1 MDGLELTKK
10 AIKLWESVH
19 GSESLHLQC
28 QRVSWYMQ
36 WAYQGNEAIVTYRTA
51 LVASRASKM
60 FTKNVND
67 ASIKAGDEMFWNI
80 GTDGHVVTVI
90 GRDAAGRVLVANSAK
105 TGDNYKALGNH
116 IFICHA
122 DTLPWKFLGASRAN
136 GKNKPKSGIGNW
148 PALPSQDSSKPT
160 STEGNLV
167 KIIYKTQT
175 QPGGKPLW
183 ALADDEAV
191 DPEKGGFVE
200 TRETN
205 VVSGQWAPLYGKFH
219 MVEEAEF
226 VALRTKYRAGKV
238 ETSTAYALTDAQID
252 TLASRVA
259 ERVQIPTAEE
269 IAKAV
274 NNDAAQRL
282 AQ

>member
-1 MDGLELTKK
+1 MARRPLNGARRVTGDTASHAKYGVGPATDYGADSGDGVYAPFSGHVTHWWSSTGGWTVAVTSGDWKVTLQHNSAYRGPSSGWVKEGTLIALTGNTGS
-10 AIKLWESVH
+10 ATTGPHVH
-19 GSESLHLQC
+19 MWIERARTGAHRQSFEDWLREFMGWQNTARAGG
-28 QRVSWYMQ
+28 RVSGPHSTITS
-36 WAYQGNEAIVTYRTA
+36 A
-51 LVASRASKM
+51 
-60 FTKNVND
+60 
-67 ASIKAGDEMFWNI
+67 
-80 GTDGHVVTVI
+80 VI
-90 GRDAAGRVLVANSAK
+90 
-105 TGDNYKALGNH
+105 
-116 IFICHA
+116 I
-122 DTLPWKFLGASRAN
+122 P
-136 GKNKPKSGIGNW
+136 
-148 PALPSQDSSKPT
+148 
-160 STEGNLV
+160 EGNPV